1 MSIYKKAARG
11 IHMKKF
17 IEATMLL
24 VLLLLLGSAA
34 LGQSPLTFQTGDV
47 FAGIGNGKIQ
57 VYRLTPQIE
66 GQAIYTLVATLTGPS
81 TNTYD
86 TGMAFDAAG
95 NLYATDY
102 SVGQVAKFDVH
113 GSPSLFAGDFGAV
126 NPESLAFDSTGN
138 LFVGDANGFFATDT
152 GPLQAN
158 IWKLDSTGHLAGSFT
173 VTAEIRGA
181 DWVDL
186 AADQHTILYT
196 SEGTSIKRFDTT
208 LGSHGTQLS
217 DFATGL
223 PGSNAFAL
231 RILPNGNVLVA
242 DSSAVVQVN
251 TSGAVVQTY
260 VPPNNAGAIFSLSL
274 DPDGVHFWTGDTN
287 SGNIWEIN
295 IATGSVDQTISTG
308 VLQVADTTAGLFGV
322 AVFGEKTSSN
332 TANLLFTPSPTPE
345 TQIAT
350 IGNPTDPAAQSLALT
365 LASVTNAINVSVE
378 FFYEPT
384 DLSTGTTGVGIADGD
399 CEAGADDTTDF
410 DCRLATT
417 FTYPAFPTAP
427 QTLPGGGRLVPHI
440 IPSHN
445 NLGVWVRVI
454 ATRVLDGKP
463 AVAGID
469 YAKSVDWY
477 YAWNANPSLIP
488 FSNFAATNAAFFT
501 GPVNPEYQPGWNN
514 QNPQMYDRPGANPS
528 IDFVFNITTFSKNCN
543 PPPPNTPS
551 CVGTADPGVGGHTI
565 TLNDIVAAAPPNP
578 PVGTAAN
585 TVEPQVPVPG
595 ISPFPYFKGLPML
608 VSFELENEATETSIA
623 NALTPPHS
631 VNVAT
636 LDFLTGKNIPVQFPR
651 GFPTTFTYNKSLK
664 SYYIF
669 LSPAPYAQNTKYTLQ
684 INSDLFPAPVTATFV
699 VK

>member
-17 IEATMLL
+17 IEATVLL
-24 VLLLLLGSAA
+24 VLLLLAGSAA
-34 LGQSPLTFQTGDV
+34 LGQAPLTFQTGDV
-47 FAGIGNGKIQ
+47 FAGIGNGQIQ

-66 GQAIYTLVATLTGPS
+66 GPSVYTLVATLTIPS

-95 NLYATDY
+95 NLYATQF
-102 SVGQVAKFDVH
+102 SFGAVSKFDTH
-113 GSPSLFAGDFGAV
+113 GNASLFAGDFGAV
-126 NPESLAFDSTGN
+126 SPESLAFDNTGN
-138 LFVGDANGFFATDT
+138 LFVGDANGTFPVEGTPTAT
-152 GPLQAN
+152 
-158 IWKLDSTGHLAGSFT
+158 IWKLDSTGHPAGSFT
-173 VTAEIRGA
+173 VVAESRGA

-186 AADQHTILYT
+186 AADQHTVLYT
-196 SEGTSIKRFDTT
+196 SEGHTIKRFDTST
-208 LGSHGTQLS
+208 NTQLT
-217 DFATGL
+217 DFAAGL

-251 TSGAVVQTY
+251 TSGAVVKTY
-260 VPPNNAGAIFSLSL
+260 VPPNSAGAIFSLSL
-274 DPDGVHFWTGDTN
+274 DPDGAHFWTGDSNT
-287 SGNIWEIN
+287 GNIWEIN

-308 VLQVADTTAGLFGV
+308 VVPTADTTAGLFGV

-332 TANLLFTPSPTPE
+332 TANLQFTPSSTPE

-350 IGNPTDPAAQSLALT
+350 IGDPTDPAAQSLALT

-384 DLSTGTTGVGIADGD
+384 DLSTGTHGIGIADGV
-399 CEAGADDTTDF
+399 CELGATEAQDF
-410 DCRLATT
+410 DCRLAGT
-417 FTYPAFPTAP
+417 FTYPDNGTLTA
-427 QTLPGGGRLVPHI
+427 GDRLVPHI

-454 ATRVLDGKP
+454 ATRVSDGKP

-477 YAWNANPSLIP
+477 YAWNANPSLVP
-488 FSNFAATNAAFFT
+488 FSDFATTNAAVLT

-514 QNPQMYDRPGANPS
+514 QNPQMYDRPGANLDPA
-528 IDFVFNITTFSKNCN
+528 FVFNITTFSKNCAI
-543 PPPPNTPS
+543 TS

-565 TLNDIVAAAPPNP
+565 TLNDVVAAAPPNP
-578 PVGTAAN
+578 PSGTALG
-585 TVEPQVPVPG
+585 TVELQVPVPG

-608 VSFELENEATETSIA
+608 VSFELENETTEASIA

-631 VNVAT
+631 VSVAT

-651 GFPTTFTYNKSLK
+651 GFPTTFTYNKYFK

-669 LSPAPYAQNTKYTLQ
+669 LSPAPYTPGTKYTLQ

-699 VK
+699 VVK